1 MDSSEIAQLAIS
13 LAESLV
19 ERRQFTEAARLYVDY
34 GRDDAAIKN
43 AVKALAKGYQFTEC
57 IRIVRF
63 FRF

>member
-1 MDSSEIAQLAIS
+1 MDSSEIAELAIR
-13 LAESLV
+13 LAQSLV

-57 IRIVRF
+57 MRIVSV